1 MFYANLSKNY
11 VMLCFEIHFNYLF
24 KHCSSLMG
32 HLKETK
38 LTSANFPKK
47 NSFKGRWVIYIQF
60 GPKLQHPISHE
71 LPYSKDVFENC
82 GMREHSQ
89 TIEVLV
95 NFPKKSPFQGKRQ
108 FGPNFAQNYST
119 LYLMISRNAAAFW
132 NILAWWGK
140 IN

>member
-60 GPKLQHPISHE
+60 GPKLQHPLYLMICHTLRTFLRHCS
-71 LPYSKDVFENC
+71 
-82 GMREHSQ
+82 MREHRQ

-95 NFPKKSPFQGKRQ
+95 NFPKKSTFKAKRQ

-119 LYLMISRNAAAFW
+119 LSSVTMLLLSGTF
-132 NILAWWGK
+132 
-140 IN
+140 